1 MLGFCLLAPLSDT
14 IAKVLIA
21 RLSLGQ
27 LVTVRFGVMALI
39 LVPLVTAMGG
49 LVGLRLPRRVLGLTI
64 LRSALH
70 LAGTACFSA
79 RSFTCRLPM
88 RWQ

>member
-1 MLGFCLLAPLSDT
+1 MTEDRPYIGILLMLGFCLLAPLSDT
-14 IAKVLIA
+14 VAKVLIG

-49 LVGLRLPRRVLGLTI
+49 LVPHSGCR
-64 LRSALH
+64 A
-70 LAGTACFSA
+70 ACWA
-79 RSFTCRLPM
+79 
-88 RWQ
+88 